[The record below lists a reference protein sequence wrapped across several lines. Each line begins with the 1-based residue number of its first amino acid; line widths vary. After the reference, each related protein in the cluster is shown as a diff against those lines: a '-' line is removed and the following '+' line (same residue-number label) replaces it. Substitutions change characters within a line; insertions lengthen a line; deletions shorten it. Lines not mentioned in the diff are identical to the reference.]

1 MWQKSRS
8 IWKYIAKHYLDSFDY
23 FLLGGDDMFYII
35 ENLRAYLNSQ
45 EIQNLR
51 NERNGICKTYSHV
64 TNVIYK
70 RVCGCCAGLYIG
82 RIFQPPNQIVFNS
95 GGAGYT
101 LDTKALKV
109 SQNLSFACAFRT

>member
-51 NERNGICKTYSHV
+51 NERNGMQI
-64 TNVIYK
+64 
-70 RVCGCCAGLYIG
+70 
-82 RIFQPPNQIVFNS
+82 IFPRN
-95 GGAGYT
+95 
-101 LDTKALKV
+101 
-109 SQNLSFACAFRT
+109 